1 MVEFRD
7 VLHDCMQRK
16 GYTVD
21 AVAELI
27 GVSTYTVEKWL
38 RGVQQPLPK
47 YVFKLSKLTGLTTV
61 DLAYINNKAH
71 SHTSQ
76 LSYIVHLCAYSYG
89 LSVAEFAR
97 KVGISAATVSRWKY
111 DYCVPA
117 ASVSDRL
124 AKAFTW
130 EPGWVAEYALRSN
143 TKTLN
148 KRVVQRAVGSL
159 SVFCRA
165 A

>member
-1 MVEFRD
+1 MNEFRD
-7 VLHDCMQRK
+7 VLRSCMETK

-21 AVAELI
+21 VVAELI

-61 DLAYINNKAH
+61 DLAYVSVKSH
-71 SHTSQ
+71 SHISQ

-89 LSVAEFAR
+89 LSVAEFCK
-97 KVGISAATVSRWKY
+97 KVWISAATVSRWKH

-117 ASVSDRL
+117 AVVSDKL

-130 EPGWVAEYALRSN
+130 EPGWVTEYALRSN
-143 TKTLN
+143 TKTLS